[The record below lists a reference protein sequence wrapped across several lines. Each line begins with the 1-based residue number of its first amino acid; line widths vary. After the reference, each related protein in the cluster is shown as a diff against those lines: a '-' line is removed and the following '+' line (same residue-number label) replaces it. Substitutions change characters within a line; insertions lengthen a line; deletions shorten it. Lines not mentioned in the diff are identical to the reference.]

1 MLKVFLTKNFGLFN
15 NFAFQSLQI
24 MILRLLTAKFPFFFL
39 VLSIAFVLVSCNRGG
54 GAPDSNTAFAEKN
67 ADVAEKV
74 PGITFEKATHD
85 FGNIII
91 GEKVAY
97 NFKFTNTGNA
107 PLIIISTRSGCGC
120 TVGDYPKEPIPP
132 GGEARINVTFNSAG
146 RRGFQSESVRVISNA
161 TPQEHLLRITAQVIQ
176 N

>member
-1 MLKVFLTKNFGLFN
+1 MNF
-15 NFAFQSLQI
+15 
-24 MILRLLTAKFPFFFL
+24 RLLPAKFRFFFL
-39 VLSIAFVLVSCNRGG
+39 LFSIAFVLASCNRGG
-54 GAPDSNTAFAEKN
+54 GASGSDIASAEKN

-74 PGITFEKATHD
+74 PEVTFEKSTHD
-85 FGNIII
+85 FGNIFS
-91 GEKVAY
+91 GEKVTY
-97 NFKFTNTGNA
+97 NFKFTNTGNS

-120 TVGDYPKEPIPP
+120 TAGDYPKEPIPP

-146 RRGFQSESVRVISNA
+146 RRGFQSESVRVITNA